1 MKILTE
7 LEEYV
12 PLDMQVI
19 LKGNLSMSLQNSRI
33 HIVGYI

>member
-12 PLDMQVI
+12 PLDMQESPYKTARGI
-19 LKGNLSMSLQNSRI
+19 YIG
-33 HIVGYI
+33 GYT